1 MRLSMAT
8 YHFETEDADLYGV
21 ECAIVLYNIRFW
33 ILKNIANKKHFHD
46 ELYWTYNSAKAFE
59 ELFPFWNWQK
69 IGRLLRKLE
78 DAGAIRSGNY
88 NKAGFDKTKW
98 YSIPN
103 TRCLYLNNGAFNSER
118 PIPDNKPDSKQ
129 HILSA
134 VAEGGLEKPTSP
146 SQAQNNSNPQPSQ
159 GAIATAP
166 LPPKKKKREFRAPTV
181 EEVEAY
187 VVDWAKRKDKD
198 VVAAKVQGEKGR
210 AYYDNLDWSDSRG
223 TKVKAWKQ
231 KIVAVWL
238 TDDKLRE
245 AQGLRPKPQA
255 VHDKSVV
262 PEFV

>member
-159 GAIATAP
+159 GAIATALQQQLETLSAP
-166 LPPKKKKREFRAPTV
+166 RRAAFELWLEWKKEKRQAYKPTGLKMLIKKWSSVSDASLLSAIEFSV
-181 EEVEAY
+181 
-187 VVDWAKRKDKD
+187 
-198 VVAAKVQGEKGR
+198 
-210 AYYDNLDWSDSRG
+210 
-223 TKVKAWKQ
+223 
-231 KIVAVWL
+231 
-238 TDDKLRE
+238 
-245 AQGLRPKPQA
+245 AQGYSGIYEEKKQGFNGGGQ
-255 VHDKSVV
+255 VNTNY
-262 PEFV
+262 